1 MKSILLKEELQRISE
16 IMNISPKLIIEG
28 ITPSKAAEEFLGK
41 LLVFFVIAEYTLV

>member
-41 LLVFFVIAEYTLV
+41 FNLL